1 MRNLIIYK
9 GDCKELQS
17 LNMKLIVL
25 PVFILYVLIQQT
37 FTTPQSDAPHGDIV
51 SRLVKIGCKVLKIMR
66 KQKSFFSW

>member
-25 PVFILYVLIQQT
+25 PVFILYVLIVVG
-37 FTTPQSDAPHGDIV
+37 F
-51 SRLVKIGCKVLKIMR
+51 
-66 KQKSFFSW
+66 